1 MRAAR
6 TGQRASKAPK
16 VARAALQASP
26 GRALS
31 AAAESMGISEH
42 GSNGPAAIG
51 TAAAADAPKVLL
63 DGWNAP
69 DGADDAIE
77 MTDIDEPVYGELR
90 AIFART
96 VQSGQW
102 GPNAVSVYKLM
113 AEAGYNEQ
121 RTLTM
126 VQKLEC
132 MCVIETTQ
140 VGDDATECLQVMVAP
155 TPRSP

>member
-1 MRAAR
+1 M
-6 TGQRASKAPK
+6 
-16 VARAALQASP
+16 
-26 GRALS
+26 
-31 AAAESMGISEH
+31 
-42 GSNGPAAIG
+42 
-51 TAAAADAPKVLL
+51 LL

-113 AEAGYNEQ
+113 AEAGYNET

-132 MCVIETTQ
+132 ASVIQTTH
-140 VGDDATECLQVMVAP
+140 VGDDATECLEVLVAP
-155 TPRSP
+155 SPLTP

>member
-1 MRAAR
+1 
-6 TGQRASKAPK
+6 
-16 VARAALQASP
+16 
-26 GRALS
+26 
-31 AAAESMGISEH
+31 
-42 GSNGPAAIG
+42 
-51 TAAAADAPKVLL
+51 
-63 DGWNAP
+63 
-69 DGADDAIE
+69 
-77 MTDIDEPVYGELR
+77 MTDVDEPAYGELR
-90 AIFART
+90 SIFLRT
-96 VQSGQW
+96 VATGNLA
-102 GPNAVSVYKLM
+102 PNAASVYKLM